1 MRRDEKERTR
11 ASHDAG
17 RDCGGFSGRTTWPGR
32 LGRCRLLAF
41 RVGGVRTVGNL
52 EGVVCCGILS
62 RWRVIRPEPHHRH
75 LPTRTL
81 GEQHRSAALLGMQM
95 SRITVKSKPAGY
107 ADVLADCA
115 GSFCRSSYSSCMKR
129 THRFSVPSSSEVIGS
144 GSKCMTSFRIMRT
157 SSRSPVNA
165 PQSIFKFS
173 FAHICGCWNKRT
185 YWPNVRSATV

>member
-1 MRRDEKERTR
+1 MDQK
-11 ASHDAG
+11 A
-17 RDCGGFSGRTTWPGR
+17 TWGQLHR
-32 LGRCRLLAF
+32 LWLNSSP
-41 RVGGVRTVGNL
+41 VS
-52 EGVVCCGILS
+52 E
-62 RWRVIRPEPHHRH
+62 WRVIRPEPSPSSPSHEDVGRAA
-75 LPTRTL
+75 TL
-81 GEQHRSAALLGMQM
+81 GCSPGDAM
-95 SRITVKSKPAGY
+95 SRMTAKSKPAGH
-107 ADVLADCA
+107 ADELADCA